1 MPQRKLHLAVYDIA
15 SPSRLKKMLHV
26 VKDYATGGQKS
37 AYECYLT
44 PAELKQLILR
54 VTQELNKAEDRFSC
68 VELKQS
74 KTPRVLGKAVIPTN
88 NGYFYIG

>member
-1 MPQRKLHLAVYDIA
+1 MLQRKLHLAAYDVS
-15 SPSRLKKMLHV
+15 SPTRLRKVLNV

-44 PAELKQLILR
+44 QKEVKQLLHR
-54 VTQELNKAEDRFSC
+54 VASTLNPDEDRFSC

-74 KTPRVLGKAVIPTN
+74 KATRVLGKAIKPVN
-88 NGYFYIG
+88 KGYFYIA